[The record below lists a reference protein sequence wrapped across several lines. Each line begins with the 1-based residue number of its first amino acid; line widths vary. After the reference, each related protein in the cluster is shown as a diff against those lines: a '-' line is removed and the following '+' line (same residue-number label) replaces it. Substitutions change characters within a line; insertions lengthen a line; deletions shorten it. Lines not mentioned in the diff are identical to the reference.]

1 MRKIFIDC
9 PQEIPCNPC
18 MSLCRTGAVTVKD
31 LTGRPETEPA
41 LCVGCD
47 NCVAGCPGQACFLID
62 EEEEQETAY
71 IDFPFEYLPVP
82 VIGEKREAYDNNGC
96 TVCIGTVAEVLSRK
110 AWAGTRVVRLAVP
123 RSKVYQVRGMA
134 RKPITEQEG

>member
-62 EEEEQETAY
+62 EEEEQEIKTPVSQGRQSVKTQISEPVRPAQQDVQ
-71 IDFPFEYLPVP
+71 IDDLESRL
-82 VIGEKREAYDNNGC
+82 EKA
-96 TVCIGTVAEVLSRK
+96 
-110 AWAGTRVVRLAVP
+110 
-123 RSKVYQVRGMA
+123 M
-134 RKPITEQEG
+134 QEIQE